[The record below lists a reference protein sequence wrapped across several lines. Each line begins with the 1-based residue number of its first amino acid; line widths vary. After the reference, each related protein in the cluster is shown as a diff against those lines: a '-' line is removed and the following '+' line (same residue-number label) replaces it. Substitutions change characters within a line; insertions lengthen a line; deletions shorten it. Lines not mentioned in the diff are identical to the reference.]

1 MSLDYFDCF
10 KRLLEIANKY
20 ALIIDGEKITLF
32 SLKSR
37 KEITDLIYALH
48 EEWSIHN
55 VEEETGEDFFE
66 FLYENIGSDSLLLD
80 SYGEYIDINF

>member
-1 MSLDYFDCF
+1 MSLNYF

-20 ALIIDGEKITLF
+20 TLIIDGEKITLF

-48 EEWSIHN
+48 EDGVFTMLKKKLEKIFLSSYMRTLVLIH
-55 VEEETGEDFFE
+55 
-66 FLYENIGSDSLLLD
+66 Y
-80 SYGEYIDINF
+80 Y